1 MASSN
6 DWRPLYPFC
15 TRHIE
20 LDGHRMHY
28 IDEGQDSPGNPL
40 LFVHGNPTWSFYW
53 RNFVRELRPE
63 HRCIAVDHIGCGFS
77 DKPQNYDYCLRTHAD
92 NLKSVIKEL
101 DLNNITLLA
110 HDWGGAIGM
119 LAATEMPERFSRFV
133 LFNTGAFPPPRVP
146 LRIASCRIPFLGTLG
161 MRGLNSFAAAAQVMA
176 SHKPGGLDP
185 AVLAGLILP
194 YDSWA
199 NRVAIDAFVRDI
211 PLTKKHPTYA
221 VLEKLENDLGQ
232 FKDHPFQF
240 IWGMEDWCFTP
251 ACLDQFLTHLPNAEV
266 DRLTDAGHWV
276 IEDDP
281 DRCLKSVR
289 EFLTKNSLPSAM
301 KSAT

>member
-1 MASSN
+1 
-6 DWRPLYPFC
+6 
-15 TRHIE
+15 
-20 LDGHRMHY
+20 
-28 IDEGQDSPGNPL
+28 
-40 LFVHGNPTWSFYW
+40 
-53 RNFVRELRPE
+53 
-63 HRCIAVDHIGCGFS
+63 
-77 DKPQNYDYCLRTHAD
+77 
-92 NLKSVIKEL
+92 
-101 DLNNITLLA
+101 
-110 HDWGGAIGM
+110 
-119 LAATEMPERFSRFV
+119 
-133 LFNTGAFPPPRVP
+133 
-146 LRIASCRIPFLGTLG
+146 

-240 IWGMEDWCFTP
+240 IWGMKDWCFTP